1 MLGSCRLAWAPGPG
15 GHRGWSAEHTAPV
28 WRGAPGTRWGA
39 QNSHLLPCDRRPQ
52 RDWLET
58 AAGVT
63 CHGGRGARLGCLELG
78 SWSPEASRVVYSL
91 SLQAGP
97 DCWQEAPA
105 AGPCGC
111 LPGAV
116 GGSSG
121 HGRCSHGESV
131 KPGRGSRIFYDL
143 VAHHCFCVSCWL
155 HRASHDI
162 GTHVNT

>member
-1 MLGSCRLAWAPGPG
+1 MIHLLYL
-15 GHRGWSAEHTAPV
+15 AEHSVGSEECWAAADL
-28 WRGAPGTRWGA
+28 RGLQDREVTGAGALSTSPCVAGGPRYEVRGTEQPPA
-39 QNSHLLPCDRRPQ
+39 ALYRRPQ
-52 RDWLET
+52 RDWLKT

-63 CHGGRGARLGCLELG
+63 CHGGRGPRLGCLELG

-111 LPGAV
+111 CPGAV

-121 HGRCSHGESV
+121 HGRCSPWREREARKG
-131 KPGRGSRIFYDL
+131 KPYL
-143 VAHHCFCVSCWL
+143 L
-155 HRASHDI
+155 
-162 GTHVNT
+162 